1 MSRSSIVFIDVSL
14 SAHATEDEDKVMQA
28 VHNLFPPECLD
39 NIVFKRQNL
48 YGHHKNPI
56 VLFGTRIKDKEIT
69 KAFVENLSSNLSIVD
84 KQILLEDIGRHVEK
98 GSLYLRLGKQAAFK
112 RSFKLCK
119 ADPIRVRIRF
129 RKSKLEDV
137 VQICR
142 ELGILP

>member
-1 MSRSSIVFIDVSL
+1 MDVSL

-28 VHNLFPPECLD
+28 VHNLFPPQYLD

-48 YGHHKNPI
+48 HGHHKNPI
-56 VLFGTRIKDKEIT
+56 VLFGTRIKDKGIT